1 MITKYQS
8 VEEIAAS
15 ESFQDYCL
23 RRTQVSKRKWDS
35 YIASNPEQMDMI
47 EEAKFLVMMFGT
59 DNALHGNTP
68 TEEPRIQS
76 KQIPR
81 KKMSVMKFALPIIAV
96 IILIILVLPTSF
108 TSLAP
113 TITKNAE
120 GQNLSLMLSDLSNI
134 NLRDGSSIR
143 FAESWERADSR
154 DVWLD
159 GEAFFDVKSMKKENK
174 PFTVNLSKGIIHVLG
189 TKFLVKSDTTST
201 FIALEEGLVNF
212 EIDGTS
218 YELQAGDVIKYDD
231 QNINIQRSKN
241 TRLYD
246 SWRNAQM
253 SFKNASLQ
261 SIINTINNSYELEV
275 VLENTKLKERK
286 ITATVKQNDP
296 RLLLKA
302 ISTIYDIQITE
313 KDNKIILK

>member
-81 KKMSVMKFALPIIAV
+81 KKMSVMI
-96 IILIILVLPTSF
+96 
-108 TSLAP
+108 
-113 TITKNAE
+113 
-120 GQNLSLMLSDLSNI
+120 SNI

-154 DVWLD
+154 EVWLD

>member
-1 MITKYQS
+1 
-8 VEEIAAS
+8 
-15 ESFQDYCL
+15 
-23 RRTQVSKRKWDS
+23 
-35 YIASNPEQMDMI
+35 
-47 EEAKFLVMMFGT
+47 
-59 DNALHGNTP
+59 
-68 TEEPRIQS
+68 
-76 KQIPR
+76 
-81 KKMSVMKFALPIIAV
+81 
-96 IILIILVLPTSF
+96 
-108 TSLAP
+108 
-113 TITKNAE
+113 
-120 GQNLSLMLSDLSNI
+120 MLSDLSNI

-154 DVWLD
+154 
-159 GEAFFDVKSMKKENK
+159 E
-174 PFTVNLSKGIIHVLG
+174 
-189 TKFLVKSDTTST
+189 
-201 FIALEEGLVNF
+201 
-212 EIDGTS
+212 
-218 YELQAGDVIKYDD
+218 AGDVIKYDD